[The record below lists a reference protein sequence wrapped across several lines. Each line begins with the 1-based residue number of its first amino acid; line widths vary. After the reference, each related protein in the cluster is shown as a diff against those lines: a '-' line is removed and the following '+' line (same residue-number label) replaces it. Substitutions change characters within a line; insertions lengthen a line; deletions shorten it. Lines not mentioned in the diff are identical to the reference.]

1 VASGAAKAAAQRLTR
16 RRRRRRRRRR
26 DRRRAVQS
34 ASDQPIETVVIHR
47 WGVGMA
53 ARLASDNGGRR
64 RARRGERWRRRSDS
78 GAVGWRRYGVGA
90 ACAQRGRGA
99 WQPRGEGTLTGGS
112 GAERETDKWVPRV
125 SDF

>member
-47 WGVGMA
+47 WAVGMA
-53 ARLASDNGGRR
+53 ARLASDNGGRQ
-64 RARRGERWRRRSDS
+64 RARRGEASGGGDVRTAALSA
-78 GAVGWRRYGVGA
+78 GAVMASARRARSAGA
-90 ACAQRGRGA
+90 ARG
-99 WQPRGEGTLTGGS
+99 S
-112 GAERETDKWVPRV
+112 HVERAR
-125 SDF
+125 